1 MTLLYKPVQSSMATE
16 EGEKLWYPHLVKV
29 GRAVQTH
36 ELAVEIS
43 KMSSLSPGDVHSVIY
58 NLFDCINKH
67 LKNSR
72 SVNLSELGTFTLKA
86 QAAGNGVKTPEE
98 VNPKQI
104 NYLKVHFTPSYRMVQ
119 GGVGKVCPM
128 LAGADFEKMKSK

>member
-1 MTLLYKPVQSSMATE
+1 MPVLYKAVQSAMATE
-16 EGEKLWYPHLVKV
+16 EGEKLWYPHLVKI
-29 GRAVQTH
+29 GRAVSTH

-58 NLFDCINKH
+58 NLVDCMSKH

-72 SVNLSELGTFTLKA
+72 SVNLEEVGTFTLKA
-86 QAAGNGVKTPEE
+86 QSAGNGVKTPEE

-104 NYLKVHFTPSYRMVQ
+104 NYLKVQFTPSYRRVQ

-128 LAGADFEKMKSK
+128 VNGAEFEKVEK

>member
-1 MTLLYKPVQSSMATE
+1 MTLLYKPVQSTMPTE
-16 EGEKLWYPHLVKV
+16 EGEKLWYPHLVKI

-43 KMSSLSPGDVHSVIY
+43 KMSSLSPGDVHNVIY
-58 NLFDCINKH
+58 SLFDCINKH

-72 SVNLSELGTFTLKA
+72 SVYLNELGTFTLKA

-98 VNPKQI
+98 VSHKQI
-104 NYLKVHFTPSYRMVQ
+104 NYLKVHFTPAYRVVH
-119 GGVGKVCPM
+119 GGVGKVSPM
-128 LAGADFEKMKSK
+128 LDGAEFEKIKDK